1 MDQSGESQEENLEIF
16 SLSTLQGH
24 YYSWDIRL
32 ATFSLALLALV
43 TYYKRYHIT
52 RHVMDTPKCGGWI
65 NYLPVCLC
73 CARDTPMKAI
83 EDEVILLEMILT
95 RIDVTVQEAMENVI
109 SEDSPDNKKM
119 KEISTQTDFDVYSK
133 FPPQSANNGT
143 DEQLRQFNAIHG
155 NKSGFNL
162 SKTVSKL
169 FKPKPSRSSSIIESH
184 NEAPLVTPES
194 ESSPSHSKTD
204 VEIEMSVR
212 QPLLSQMDSKLDIK
226 TEKTQQT
233 FKATT
238 GNRVEITADL
248 HHT

>member
-1 MDQSGESQEENLEIF
+1 VDAMLYDDLRNCIRQIWWEDPTTKLDVETVKKKLYQSNNKLRLRLLSLKDEDVDKNIRAILKTLEEWSMINRPLLNPVQTKREYFWLFLIVVLENLIALGIELGNGGVWT
-16 SLSTLQGH
+16 SQGH

-83 EDEVILLEMILT
+83 EDE
-95 RIDVTVQEAMENVI
+95 EAMENVI

-143 DEQLRQFNAIHG
+143 DEQLRQFNAIHA
-155 NKSGFNL
+155 K
-162 SKTVSKL
+162 
-169 FKPKPSRSSSIIESH
+169 
-184 NEAPLVTPES
+184 AVTE
-194 ESSPSHSKTD
+194 
-204 VEIEMSVR
+204 
-212 QPLLSQMDSKLDIK
+212 
-226 TEKTQQT
+226 
-233 FKATT
+233 
-238 GNRVEITADL
+238 
-248 HHT
+248 